1 MKTTKK
7 LLSLLLVVSMLAGML
22 VMGVSAEGSTQ
33 IVSQQLSLGD
43 DLTMRFDVA
52 VDSQYQ
58 DSAVISVTVAN
69 GTPATYNVAEMT
81 AGDNGYYQVYAE
93 LAAAQMTDTIAVNV
107 YSGETV
113 LAEGTYS
120 IRDYCVYLLEGNYTD
135 ATKQM
140 VKEVLNY
147 GAAAQTYFLYNTDN
161 LANDQYEIE
170 TTAQIP
176 TDIEDMSISGK
187 VSGISCYGM
196 SLVFRNKVAI
206 RYYFTAPNGVEG
218 YTFTANEVQ
227 QKVNSKEDNLY
238 YVEVADINP
247 QEMDQIVELAVSDG
261 TDTMTVC
268 YSPLHYMARMSQKD
282 TTSAELKDLL
292 TAMYSYHLEA
302 QEFVGIEKKAQ
313 SASIVDYKIVGSWVL
328 DREASP
334 SLAAPKSYDGNLETA
349 WQPQAS
355 GNYVGTPGIIYMLD
369 GYYDL
374 TELSLTFM
382 NREYFFDL
390 YTSANGVDYTLLASV
405 NAENYTDYF
414 TNLAATV
421 KTSDAK
427 NVGYIKVIFTASN
440 STNNNTFV
448 NLKEVQLT
456 GVKLDKTAPAVIPA
470 NATIVDYQLAGTWV
484 LDREAT
490 PSLAA
495 PKSYDG
501 DLTTSWQ
508 PQASGN
514 YAGTPSIIYMLDGQY
529 DLLDLKLHFDKR
541 EYFFELY
548 TSADGLDYTLL
559 ADVTADNYTD
569 YYADLTACFAGL
581 KVENVGYVKIV
592 FTGSNS
598 TENNTF
604 ITLKEVQIAG
614 VKLDK
619 DAPGAIPDVAQIVDH
634 QIVGNWVLDREDA
647 PSFAAP
653 KSYDGDASTGWQPQA
668 SSGYSGNSGIIY
680 MLNGYYDIS
689 TLKLSFD
696 KREYFFELYTSTDG
710 KTFTQLVAVTAENY
724 ADYYT
729 GLTALFTGLTATDVG
744 YVKIVFTGS
753 NSTDNNT
760 FITLKEVQ
768 LGGAKLD
775 KDAPTA
781 IPKTIGIADYLI
793 EGTWVL
799 DRENA
804 PSLAAPKSY
813 DGDLTTSWQPQA
825 GGNYAGTPSIIYM
838 LNGYYDLTDLELHF
852 DKREYFFEL
861 YTSTDGLSY
870 TQIAAVTA
878 DNYTDYYTDL
888 TATFTGLTAKDVGYV
903 KIVFTGSNSENNN
916 TFITLKEVKLAGA
929 ELDKDAPVAIPSKA
943 KIVDYEIIGTWVN
956 DRESTPSIGAG
967 KSYDGDLATAWQPQ
981 ASGNYAGTPGIIY
994 MLNGYYDLSDFS
1006 VTFLNREYFF
1016 DLYTSVDG
1024 INYTLLAS
1032 VNATN
1037 YTEYFTDLTA
1047 NLTGLNVKSVGYIK
1061 VIFTA
1066 SNSTNNNTFV
1076 NVKEV
1081 ELTGVKLDKAAPT
1094 VIPTDAKIT
1103 NYQITG
1109 SWVLDRETTPS
1120 LAAPKSYDGD
1130 LTTSWQPQAS
1140 GAYAGNPS
1148 IVYMLDGY
1156 YDLMDLKLAF
1166 DKREYFFELYTS
1178 TDGVIY
1184 TQVAA
1189 VNATNYTDYY
1199 TDLTATFAGLEVKE
1213 VGYLKIVFT
1222 ASNSTNNNT
1231 FITLKEVQPVGV
1243 KLDKDAPTSIPN
1255 FASVA
1260 GHKVIGAWVRDR
1272 EDTPSLA
1279 PNKSYDGKMTV
1290 AWQPQASLDYVGDPG
1305 IIYMLDGYYDL
1316 SDMVLTF
1323 MNREYFFK
1331 LYTSTD
1337 GLAYSLI
1344 ADVNIDTYT
1353 DYYSGLTASFRN
1365 ITAKEV
1371 AYVKVIFTGSNS
1383 GNNNSYVNLYE
1394 IQFVGSRLDK
1404 DAPTAIPSTVSIASH
1419 SVLGTWT
1426 NADAGNVALSYDG
1439 ENSTAWNPEAT
1450 DYASGEG
1457 VVYELNGACTLNQL
1471 QLNFGSRKMYMN
1483 ISVSTDG
1490 AEYTS
1495 VAQVTAENADTYY
1508 DGYVCTISNLSESNV
1523 CFIKVEFTGSSDE
1536 TNYVDLFESVAA
1548 GEAA

>member
-1 MKTTKK
+1 MKTTRK

-58 DSAVISVTVAN
+58 DSTVISVTVAN
-69 GTPATYNVAEMT
+69 ETPAIYNVAEMT

-113 LAEGTYS
+113 LTEGTYS

-206 RYYFTAPNGVEG
+206 RYYFTAPDGVEG

-227 QKVNSKEDNLY
+227 QEVNSKEDNLY

-302 QEFVGIEKKAQ
+302 QEFVGIEENAV
-313 SASIVDYKIVGSWVL
+313 SASIVDYKIIGTWVL

-334 SLAAPKSYDGNLETA
+334 SLAAPKSYDGDFDTA

-355 GNYVGTPGIIYMLD
+355 GNYAGDPGIIYMLD

-374 TELSLTFM
+374 SNIALTFM

-390 YTSANGVDYTLLASV
+390 YTSSDGLNYTQLVSV

-414 TNLAATV
+414 TDLTASMTGITAE
-421 KTSDAK
+421 D
-427 NVGYIKVIFTASN
+427 VGYIKVVFTASN
-440 STNNNTFV
+440 STDNNTFV
-448 NLKEVQLT
+448 NLKEVE
-456 GVKLDKTAPAVIPA
+456 
-470 NATIVDYQLAGTWV
+470 LAG
-484 LDREAT
+484 
-490 PSLAA
+490 
-495 PKSYDG
+495 
-501 DLTTSWQ
+501 
-508 PQASGN
+508 
-514 YAGTPSIIYMLDGQY
+514 I
-529 DLLDLKLHFDKR
+529 
-541 EYFFELY
+541 
-548 TSADGLDYTLL
+548 
-559 ADVTADNYTD
+559 
-569 YYADLTACFAGL
+569 
-581 KVENVGYVKIV
+581 
-592 FTGSNS
+592 
-598 TENNTF
+598 
-604 ITLKEVQIAG
+604 
-614 VKLDK
+614 KLDK
-619 DAPGAIPDVAQIVDH
+619 DAPTVIPDVAQIVDH

-647 PSFAAP
+647 PSLAAP
-653 KSYDGDASTGWQPQA
+653 KSYDGDLTTSWQPQA
-668 SSGYSGNSGIIY
+668 SSAYADNSAIIY
-680 MLNGYYDIS
+680 MLDGYYDIS

-724 ADYYT
+724 TDYYT
-729 GLTALFTGLTATDVG
+729 DIDAFFTGLTATDVG

-781 IPKTIGIADYLI
+781 IPKTIAIVDYLI

-799 DRENA
+799 DRENT

-825 GGNYAGTPSIIYM
+825 SGNYAGTPSITYM
-838 LNGYYDLTDLELHF
+838 LNGYYDLTDLELTF
-852 DKREYFFEL
+852 GNREYFFEL
-861 YTSTDGLSY
+861 YTSTDGLTY
-870 TQIAAVTA
+870 TQLAVVNA

-888 TATFTGLTAKDVGYV
+888 TASFTGLTAKEVGYL
-903 KIVFTGSNSENNN
+903 KIVFTASNSTNNN
-916 TFITLKEVKLAGA
+916 TFITLKEIKLAGT
-929 ELDKDAPVAIPSKA
+929 ELDEDAPTGIPSKA
-943 KIVDYEIIGTWVN
+943 KIVDYEIIGTWVL
-956 DRESTPSIGAG
+956 DRETTPSLAAP
-967 KSYDGDLATAWQPQ
+967 KSYDGDLATSWQPQ

-1016 DLYTSVDG
+1016 DLYTSADG

-1047 NLTGLNVKSVGYIK
+1047 TLTGLNVKSVGYIK

-1178 TDGVIY
+1178 TDGVIF

-1231 FITLKEVQPVGV
+1231 FITLKEVQATGI
-1243 KLDKDAPTSIPN
+1243 KLDKDAPTAIPN

-1260 GHKVIGAWVRDR
+1260 GHKVIGTWVLDR

-1337 GLAYSLI
+1337 GLTYSLI

-1353 DYYSGLTASFRN
+1353 DYYSGLTASFRSL
-1365 ITAKEV
+1365 TAKEV

-1383 GNNNSYVNLYE
+1383 GDNNSYVNLYE
-1394 IQFVGSRLDK
+1394 IQFVGSKLDK

-1419 SVLGTWT
+1419 SVLGTWA
-1426 NADAGNVALSYDG
+1426 NEDSDNVALSYDG
-1439 ENSTAWNPEAT
+1439 ENGTVWNPETT

-1471 QLNFGSRKMYMN
+1471 QLNFGNRKMYMN

-1508 DGYVCTISNLSESNV
+1508 DGYVCTISDLNESNV